1 MMPRLFTA
9 DVFLWRRR
17 GADHDTGF
25 NDAAAV
31 HRGCLAPLDAVLA
44 PERASMMPRL
54 FTADVARGG
63 SVIAPPVARFNDAA
77 AVHRG
82 CLEGLAIYNL
92 LREHASMMPRL
103 FTADV
108 AQQFR
113 RQVIHLLASMMP
125 RLFTADVPS
134 SCGVWGAMER
144 LQ

>member
-1 MMPRLFTA
+1 
-9 DVFLWRRR
+9 
-17 GADHDTGF
+17 
-25 NDAAAV
+25 
-31 HRGCLAPLDAVLA
+31 
-44 PERASMMPRL
+44 MMPRL

>member
-9 DVFLWRRR
+9 DVPPS
-17 GADHDTGF
+17 
-25 NDAAAV
+25 AA
-31 HRGCLAPLDAVLA
+31 R
-44 PERASMMPRL
+44 ERQAL
-54 FTADVARGG
+54 T
-63 SVIAPPVARFNDAA
+63 
-77 AVHRG
+77 
-82 CLEGLAIYNL
+82 
-92 LREHASMMPRL
+92 ASMMPRL